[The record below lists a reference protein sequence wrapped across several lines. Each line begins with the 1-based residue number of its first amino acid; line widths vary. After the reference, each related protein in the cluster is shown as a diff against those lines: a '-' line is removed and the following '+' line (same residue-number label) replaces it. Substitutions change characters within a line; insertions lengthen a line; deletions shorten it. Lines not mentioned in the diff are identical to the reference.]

1 MTVLDVPAT
10 PARARRAASG
20 PPVVPGLALDSWLTA
35 TVRPAGSFGRQDA
48 GRLGALLD
56 ALSACASILVL
67 DLRSARLCSR
77 RAAAAVDDAAVL
89 LEARGGCLLCV
100 HADEETRAC
109 LAEAGTH
116 AVLLEGDLDL
126 GVGVGSAGSAP
137 ADPHRR

>member
-1 MTVLDVPAT
+1 MTVRDVPAT
-10 PARARRAASG
+10 PARRAASAP
-20 PPVVPGLALDSWLTA
+20 PPVPTPTSAPDSWLTA

-48 GRLGALLD
+48 GRLSALLD

-100 HADEETRAC
+100 HADDETRAC

-116 AVLLEGDLDL
+116 AMLLDLDPA
-126 GVGVGSAGSAP
+126 VGVADAGSAP
-137 ADPHRR
+137 TERRRP